1 LRLLPEA
8 LNVNNKMTF
17 SLQPNL
23 PKLEKT
29 MAKKILII
37 DDEKPIRDSL
47 AGILSDEGFLPVC
60 AESGEA
66 GLKVLDDEPIDLVL
80 LDIWM
85 PGMDGLEV
93 LAEIKRRSPGL
104 PVIMI
109 SGHGNIETAVR
120 ATKLGAYD
128 FIEKPPSYDKILLS
142 ITNGLQLHRLA
153 EENEILRAK
162 SGKKQGLTGNSPLI
176 VELRRQIEL
185 VAPTSAWVLIRGEH
199 GTGKEVVAQ
208 SIHRLSASAAQP
220 MIELNCAAIP
230 EELIESELFGHEKGS
245 FTGAAANR
253 RGKFD
258 QADGGLLFL
267 DEIGDMSLKT
277 QAKILRI
284 LQEQKFERVGGSKT
298 ISVNVRVLA
307 ATNKDLEAEIERGNF
322 RADLFYRLNVVP
334 IVVPP
339 LRERCEDI
347 PLLVKDFLREMAGKG
362 LGEKEFDASGLAALL
377 AHVWPGNI
385 RELRNLVER
394 AVIMSPG
401 AKITGAD
408 LALLLPGVVR
418 REAAQ
423 AGAATAGAFGALT
436 APYEIGVFKE
446 ARRNFEREYLLARLR
461 DNDGNISQTAEAVG
475 LERSHLHKKLKALEI
490 ESE

>member
-1 LRLLPEA
+1 MP
-8 LNVNNKMTF
+8 
-17 SLQPNL
+17 
-23 PKLEKT
+23 
-29 MAKKILII
+29 KKILII
-37 DDEKPIRDSL
+37 DDERSILDSL
-47 AGILSDEGFLPVC
+47 AGILSDEGFTTVC
-60 AESGEA
+60 AETGES
-66 GLKVLDDEPIDLVL
+66 GLKVLDEEDVDLVL

-93 LAEIKRRSPGL
+93 LSEIKRRQSML

-120 ATKLGAYD
+120 ATKMGAFD
-128 FIEKPPSYDKILLS
+128 FIEKPPSYDKIVLAVN
-142 ITNGLQLHRLA
+142 NGLQMYRLA
-153 EENEILRAK
+153 EENEILRDK
-162 SGKKQGLTGNSPLI
+162 TRQQRGLTGCSKAI
-176 VELRRQIEL
+176 EELRRQIER

-208 SIHRLSASAAQP
+208 SIHQLSASADKP

-230 EELIESELFGHEKGS
+230 EELIESELFGHEKGA

-284 LQEQKFERVGGSKT
+284 LQEQKFERVGGGKT
-298 ISVNVRVLA
+298 ISVDVRVLA
-307 ATNKDLEAEIERGNF
+307 ATNKNLEEEIEKGSF

-334 IVVPP
+334 IMVPS
-339 LRERCEDI
+339 LRQRLDDI
-347 PLLVKDFLREMAGKG
+347 PLLVGDFLQDMARKG
-362 LGEKEFDASGLAALL
+362 LGEKEFDEGGLASLQ
-377 AHVWPGNI
+377 AHDWPGNV

-401 AKITGAD
+401 STITRED
-408 LALLLPGVVR
+408 LLALLP
-418 REAAQ
+418 AAK
-423 AGAATAGAFGALT
+423 AGSGGGAVGDSALT
-436 APYEIGVFKE
+436 APYTIKNFKE
-446 ARRNFEREYLLARLR
+446 ARKLFEREFLLARLQEC
-461 DNDGNISQTAEAVG
+461 DGNISQTAEEIG
-475 LERSHLHKKLKALEI
+475 LERSHLHKKVKALEI